1 MCSQDQVKAK
11 LAQNSQILC
20 GTWSHVEEV
29 LICDPP
35 YATPEKIQP
44 DRLKKKKNYCS
55 YF

>member
-11 LAQNSQILC
+11 LTQTSQILC
-20 GTWSHVEEV
+20 GTWSHVEGD

-44 DRLKKKKNYCS
+44 N
-55 YF
+55 